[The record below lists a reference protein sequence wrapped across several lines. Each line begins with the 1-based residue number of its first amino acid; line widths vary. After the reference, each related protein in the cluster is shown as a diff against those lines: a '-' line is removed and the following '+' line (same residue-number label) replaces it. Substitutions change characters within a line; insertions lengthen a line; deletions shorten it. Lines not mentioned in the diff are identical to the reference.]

1 MQNKE
6 LQAETKADSD
16 MTRPEKSCLVV
27 SYGFS
32 VQFFKGCLIIDLIQ
46 NSTLNQI

>member
-16 MTRPEKSCLVV
+16 MTRPEKSCLVKNNNPAFGLV
-27 SYGFS
+27 R
-32 VQFFKGCLIIDLIQ
+32 
-46 NSTLNQI
+46 